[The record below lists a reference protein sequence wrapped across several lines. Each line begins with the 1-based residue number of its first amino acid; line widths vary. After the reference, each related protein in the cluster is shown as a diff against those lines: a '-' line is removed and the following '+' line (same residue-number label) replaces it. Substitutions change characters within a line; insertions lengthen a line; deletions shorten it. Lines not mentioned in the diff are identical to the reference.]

1 MSVTGASHKY
11 VRVVR
16 LLTMRRDGGG
26 EPLELASFDVA
37 EVVEGSAG
45 SWSEGSLTLCL
56 RDLTEAAKEGL
67 PALQDLDVRV
77 VRPGDPVR
85 IAHVL
90 DAIIPDVKASAPE
103 ITFPGVLGRLALAGR
118 GRTNRLTGIGVLSV
132 CDWAA
137 AGLASP
143 QAFPD
148 AFVDMAG
155 PGRPMTAG
163 GDRPELVVT
172 CTPKP
177 GVPVADVDRSIRMA
191 ALRVARDAARATI
204 NRPPSAIDSFDL
216 AECVDAE
223 LPALAVI
230 LQVAS
235 EGPLLDTFL
244 YGGPVGGIVPTIL
257 DHREVLDGALTSGAY
272 DWAAVRNVTA
282 CYQQSALIRSLVA
295 GHGESLR
302 FAGMILAL
310 GYLDTP
316 FDKQRSAML
325 SARLARKLG
334 ADGVICTTFSSGNSH
349 TDTMLTVQACEALD
363 IGTVAIV
370 AETNGGLTDHVLEA
384 DSIISTGNHDELVDP
399 WMPGEVIGT
408 SDNAMAGEPVPLWA
422 YLGACAQTG
431 GLALTAVPA

>member
-1 MSVTGASHKY
+1 
-11 VRVVR
+11 
-16 LLTMRRDGGG
+16 MRRASGD
-26 EPLELASFDVA
+26 EPLELARFDVT
-37 EVVEGSAG
+37 EVVEGSAA
-45 SWSEGSLTLCL
+45 SWSDASLTLCL
-56 RDLTEAAKEGL
+56 RDLAEAAKEGL
-67 PALQDLDVRV
+67 PALADLDVRV
-77 VRPGDPVR
+77 VRPGDSVR

-103 ITFPGVLGRLALAGR
+103 VTFPGALGRLALAGR
-118 GRTNRLTGIGVLSV
+118 GRTNRLAGIGVLSV

-143 QAFPD
+143 QTFPD

-155 PGRPMTAG
+155 PGRPMTAW

-191 ALRVARDAARATI
+191 ALRVARDAAQATI
-204 NRPPSAIDSFDL
+204 NRPPSAIDALDL
-216 AECVDAE
+216 AERVDAD
-223 LPALAVI
+223 LPVLAVI

-244 YGGPVGGIVPTIL
+244 YGGPVGGIVPTVL

-282 CYQQSALIRSLVA
+282 CYQESALIRSLVA
-295 GHGESLR
+295 GHGRNLR

-349 TDTMLTVQACEALD
+349 TDTMLTVQACEALG
-363 IGTVAIV
+363 ISTVAIL
-370 AETNGGLTDHVLEA
+370 AETNGGLTDHVPEA
-384 DSIISTGNHDELVDP
+384 DAIISTGNHDELVDP
-399 WMPGEVIGT
+399 WTPGEVIGT
-408 SDNAMAGEPVPLWA
+408 PDNAMAGVPVPLWA

-431 GLALTAVPA
+431 DMTLTAVPT